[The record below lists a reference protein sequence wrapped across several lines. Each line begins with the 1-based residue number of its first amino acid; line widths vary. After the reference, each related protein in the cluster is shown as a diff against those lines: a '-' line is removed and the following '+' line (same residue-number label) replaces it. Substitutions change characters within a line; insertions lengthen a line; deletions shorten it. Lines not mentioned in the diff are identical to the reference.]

1 MFWLDGH
8 FSAGV
13 THGAN
18 DANPLLAELAA
29 ISTSNVGP
37 HVVATDDVS
46 SLSDRESNCSLSD
59 VIRAL
64 EQIDD
69 SCTFYFDYDVLVALP
84 GIDDRSQFWG
94 KIAPPFVIR

>member
-1 MFWLDGH
+1 MRNGEPRDRAGGASVLPSVIARLTAPSMFWLDGH

-37 HVVATDDVS
+37 HVVA
-46 SLSDRESNCSLSD
+46 
-59 VIRAL
+59 
-64 EQIDD
+64 IDN
-69 SCTFYFDYDVLVALP
+69 
-84 GIDDRSQFWG
+84 RSQFWR

>member
-37 HVVATDDVS
+37 HVVAIDDVS

-69 SCTFYFDYDVLVALP
+69 SYTLYFDYDVLVALP
-84 GIDDRSQFWG
+84 GVDDRSQFWR